1 MHIPLDA
8 PNADPLGWHLTPGTY
23 YDGPM
28 LGFDRRAAQ
37 YTWTAAAILLLLV
50 ALYRIRTALF
60 VFIIAL
66 LFAYLLSPL
75 VDFLDRA
82 LPTSRTRTPALI
94 FAYLLLIGALGFA
107 AVGLGSRIA
116 DEARQL
122 TSQKDLVSQA
132 PAATPAPAPQSP
144 MDSLMDNVRSQIRMH
159 AGDVVSYLPMAGLKV
174 LAFAGNLVWVIIV
187 PILSFFFLKDGHV
200 MWQKLVELIA
210 EGPHRALVE
219 DIAQDVNVLL
229 AQYMRA
235 LTILSLF
242 TLTFFSFYLSVTRV
256 PYALLLA
263 AMAGIL
269 EFIPMIGP
277 LTAAIAIV
285 VVSLFSG
292 YQHLLWILVFM
303 GVYRLF
309 QDYVLSPRLMSEGM
323 ELHPLLVMFGVF
335 AGGEIGGVA
344 GTFLS
349 VPVLALVRILYTR
362 LERAHR
368 EHELTKVI

>member
-1 MHIPLDA
+1 
-8 PNADPLGWHLTPGTY
+8 
-23 YDGPM
+23 M

-50 ALYRIRTALF
+50 VLYRVRTTLF

-75 VDFLDRA
+75 VDLLDRA
-82 LPTSRTRTPALI
+82 LPASRTRTPALI

-116 DEARQL
+116 DEANSLITRL
-122 TSQKDLVSQA
+122 PDLVNK
-132 PAATPAPAPQSP
+132 PAPAPAPLST
-144 MDSLMDNVRSQIRMH
+144 MDSLMESVRAQIRLH
-159 AGDVVSYLPMAGLKV
+159 ATDVVEYLPKAGLKV
-174 LAFAGNLVWVIIV
+174 LAFAGNLVWIIIV

-200 MWQKLVELIA
+200 MWQKLVELID
-210 EGPHRALVE
+210 EGPRRVLVQ

-263 AMAGIL
+263 AIAGML

-277 LTAAIAIV
+277 LTAATAIV
-285 VVSLFSG
+285 FVSLFSG
-292 YQHLLWILVFM
+292 YPHVLWILIFM

-309 QDYVLSPRLMSEGM
+309 QDYVLSPRLLSEGM

-335 AGGEIGGVA
+335 AGGEIGGIP

-368 EHELTKVI
+368 EHELTKVT

>member
-1 MHIPLDA
+1 
-8 PNADPLGWHLTPGTY
+8 
-23 YDGPM
+23 M

-37 YTWTAAAILLLLV
+37 YTWTAAVILLLLLT
-50 ALYRIRTALF
+50 LYRIRTALF
-60 VFIIAL
+60 VFILAL

-75 VDFLDRA
+75 VDLLDRL
-82 LPTSRTRTPALI
+82 LPASRTRTPALVA
-94 FAYLLLIGALGFA
+94 AYLLLIGVLGFA
-107 AVGLGSRIA
+107 GVGLGSRIA
-116 DEARQL
+116 DEANNL
-122 TSQKDLVSQA
+122 AKLSDLVSTAQA
-132 PAATPAPAPQSP
+132 APSAPPQTII
-144 MDSLMDNVRSQIRMH
+144 DSILDTVRSQIRLH
-159 AGDVVSYLPMAGLKV
+159 AGDVVAYLPRAGLKV
-174 LAFAGNLVWVIIV
+174 LTFAGNLVWVIIV
-187 PILSFFFLKDGHV
+187 PILSFFFLKDGHF
-200 MWQKLVELIA
+200 MWQKLVELID
-210 EGPHRALVE
+210 EGPHRALIE
-219 DIAQDVNVLL
+219 DIAKDVNVLL

-263 AMAGIL
+263 AMAGML

-277 LTAAIAIV
+277 LTAATAIV
-285 VVSLFSG
+285 LVSLFSG
-292 YQHLLWILVFM
+292 YNHVMWILVFM

-349 VPVLALVRILYTR
+349 VPVLALVRILYIR
-362 LERAHR
+362 LEKAHR
-368 EHELTKVI
+368 EHELSRVT